1 MANEQ
6 ASGGKPAPWL
16 IAAWPGMG
24 NVAVIAAGYL
34 VTELGMKPAG
44 ELPSR
49 DHFDVDEVEVKGGVI
64 TPPHLPRGIFF
75 RWNNP
80 GPNRDLIVFLG
91 EAQPA
96 TGAYAYANELLD
108 MAQRLGVSR
117 VVTFASIA
125 SGLHPAEDP
134 KVSGVATSREMM
146 EELKRTEVS
155 PMEDGQI
162 GGLNGVLLGAAA
174 HRGMPGFAL
183 LAEIPFFAAA
193 VPNPKAAKAA
203 LSVFSVLAGGDVSLN
218 ELSKQATAIDRLLIE
233 AMRKIEQEEED
244 EEEDEEEGP
253 SIAGIGDAGGTG
265 GASSREPDPP
275 RLDYR
280 TRRRIEQLFHEARSD
295 RRKAVELKEELDRL
309 GIYWQY
315 EDRFLDLFRRAE

>member
-1 MANEQ
+1 
-6 ASGGKPAPWL
+6 APWL

-146 EELKRTEVS
+146 EELKRAEVS

-162 GGLNGVLLGAAA
+162 GG
-174 HRGMPGFAL
+174 
-183 LAEIPFFAAA
+183 
-193 VPNPKAAKAA
+193 
-203 LSVFSVLAGGDVSLN
+203 
-218 ELSKQATAIDRLLIE
+218 
-233 AMRKIEQEEED
+233 
-244 EEEDEEEGP
+244 
-253 SIAGIGDAGGTG
+253 
-265 GASSREPDPP
+265 
-275 RLDYR
+275 
-280 TRRRIEQLFHEARSD
+280 
-295 RRKAVELKEELDRL
+295 
-309 GIYWQY
+309 
-315 EDRFLDLFRRAE
+315 